1 MKRRKTT
8 SSTQIKFSSTGAL
21 KSLPLENRFL
31 QDDMCSKEDFILSA
45 HSFVS
50 TTQKIVP
57 LQHSTL
63 QRSTES
69 LHSISS
75 QESLHHQTQTHAAAH
90 QTQSHASAHLT
101 QTHASTPQTQT
112 HTATKSR
119 FKSSQSE

>member
-1 MKRRKTT
+1 M
-8 SSTQIKFSSTGAL
+8 

-31 QDDMCSKEDFILSA
+31 QHDLCSKEDFILSA
-45 HSFVS
+45 HSFVP
-50 TTQKIVP
+50 TLQKIVP

-75 QESLHHQTQTHAAAH
+75 QESLHHQTQTHVSAH
-90 QTQSHASAHLT
+90 QTQ
-101 QTHASTPQTQT
+101 THAVAHQTQT

>member
-75 QESLHHQTQTHAAAH
+75 QESLHHQTHAAAH
-90 QTQSHASAHLT
+90 QTQSHASTHQT
-101 QTHASTPQTQT
+101 QTHASTTQTQT

>member
-1 MKRRKTT
+1 M
-8 SSTQIKFSSTGAL
+8 

-31 QDDMCSKEDFILSA
+31 QNDLCSKEDFILSA
-45 HSFVS
+45 HSSVS
-50 TTQKIVP
+50 TLQKIVP

-69 LHSISS
+69 LHSVSS
-75 QESLHHQTQTHAAAH
+75 QESLHHQTQAHASTH
-90 QTQSHASAHLT
+90 QTQAHAANL
-101 QTHASTPQTQT
+101 QTQT